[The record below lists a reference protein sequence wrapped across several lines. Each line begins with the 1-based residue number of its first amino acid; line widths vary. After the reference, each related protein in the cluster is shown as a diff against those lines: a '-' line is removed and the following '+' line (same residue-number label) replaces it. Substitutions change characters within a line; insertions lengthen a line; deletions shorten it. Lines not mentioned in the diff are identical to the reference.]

1 MGDIGPTR
9 QRYDVLS
16 SDRDE
21 DIHSD
26 PVREPLGSVWPDSAD
41 SASTGGTDG
50 ERGAQPQGDAA
61 R

>member
-16 SDRDE
+16 SGRDE
-21 DIHSD
+21 DIHREPAHD
-26 PVREPLGSVWPDSAD
+26 PVGSALPDP
-41 SASTGGTDG
+41 ASTGGTGGTAG
-50 ERGAQPQGDAA
+50 ERGARPQGDAA